1 MFIEYLTHNY
11 SNLKSPIPE
20 GLLADLC
27 AQAPH
32 STSVHHSID
41 SIDQLR
47 TEEAGGP
54 ALWVIQ
60 PTNSHRAVLV
70 DVHHKPVQPHHW
82 ARADPFLDVA
92 H

>member
-1 MFIEYLTHNY
+1 MFAETLSSC
-11 SNLKSPIPE
+11 SNSLKSPIPE

-54 ALWVIQ
+54 ELWVIQ
-60 PTNSHRAVLV
+60 PTNSHRTVLV

-82 ARADPFLDVA
+82 ARADPVLDVA